1 MPVSRR
7 SGTLPGRRERRM
19 SQPVIQALERT
30 ATLSAPNLKG
40 RMSEAVLKKEWSIAA
55 LLGESV
61 AEPVAQALLI
71 PLGDAPTVEEQIKFM
86 CVLADDKKAVRDLL
100 ASKDAALIDALAN
113 IVVAAA
119 KNVAA
124 HRSTVEE
131 SRRSREED
139 DQKLEGSHSF
149 RRGPG
154 APPNRR
160 VSAKFTDKAEFTLSF
175 GKLDAFSRGLEGRI
189 GPPNP
194 NLRDAMAH
202 EHCYALDSHLPFLSG
217 NYGINTTSEIEWW

>member
-1 MPVSRR
+1 
-7 SGTLPGRRERRM
+7 
-19 SQPVIQALERT
+19 
-30 ATLSAPNLKG
+30 
-40 RMSEAVLKKEWSIAA
+40 MSEAVLKKEWSIAA

-113 IVVAAA
+113 IG
-119 KNVAA
+119 
-124 HRSTVEE
+124 RRGGEE
-131 SRRSREED
+131 RRGPPLDRRGSRRSREED

-175 GKLDAFSRGLEGRI
+175 GKLDA
-189 GPPNP
+189 
-194 NLRDAMAH
+194 
-202 EHCYALDSHLPFLSG
+202 
-217 NYGINTTSEIEWW
+217 